1 MRSRISVNTSKSPR
15 IRFLGTRC
23 GLVVRFTVRL
33 LYFLAN
39 NLPSESGLA
48 AETHRTGLR
57 VNELL
62 NHAAALGSSNGSA
75 HFQIRCE
82 LSGLVTV

>member
-1 MRSRISVNTSKSPR
+1 MRSRISVNKPPR
-15 IRFLGTRC
+15 IRFLGSRC
-23 GLVVRFTVRL
+23 GLVARFTVRL

-57 VNELL
+57 VKELL
-62 NHAAALGSSNGSA
+62 NRSTALGSFNGSA
-75 HFQIRCE
+75 HCQIRCE
-82 LSGLVTV
+82 LSGLFTV

>member
-1 MRSRISVNTSKSPR
+1 MGSRFSVNKSLR
-15 IRFLGTRC
+15 IRFLDTRF
-23 GLVVRFTVRL
+23 GLVARFTVRL
-33 LYFLAN
+33 LYSLAN

-62 NHAAALGSSNGSA
+62 NHATTLGSFDGSA
-75 HFQIRCE
+75 HCQIRCE

>member
-1 MRSRISVNTSKSPR
+1 MRSRISVNKSPR

-23 GLVVRFTVRL
+23 GLVAKFTVRL

-39 NLPSESGLA
+39 KLPSQSGLA
-48 AETHRTGLR
+48 AETHRTGLQ

-62 NHAAALGSSNGSA
+62 NRGTALGSFNGTA
-75 HFQIRCE
+75 HCQIRCE
-82 LSGLVTV
+82 LSGSVTV